1 MEYSGKNHDVFNT
14 NKSFSFK
21 RTTYSSRKY
30 SLNNTEK
37 QRIRI
42 FAKRSVHMDE
52 SSKQSLKR
60 ILSEDASAEATET
73 EVQPKKIKIEN
84 VN

>member
-1 MEYSGKNHDVFNT
+1 
-14 NKSFSFK
+14 
-21 RTTYSSRKY
+21 
-30 SLNNTEK
+30 
-37 QRIRI
+37 
-42 FAKRSVHMDE
+42 MDE
-52 SSKQSLKR
+52 SSKHSLKR